1 MVARKKQN
9 PMIIDRAKGCLVG
22 LALGDD
28 NGGPTA
34 MMLRVLEY
42 ITYNKPWNMRDV
54 ERQYL
59 AWFEEDGY
67 DAGLVTHK
75 VLELVNSGASF
86 GEAARQVDKEL
97 DGMTAGVSP
106 AHRSI
111 PLMLRYVDWYLQ
123 SPNFFEETPNTGF
136 REFESLIKREAK
148 LTHVNKEAGEISV
161 AVNAIC
167 LHLIVHR
174 DDFRAIKFGM
184 KFLSYDWAWQDN
196 IFKHIDSLTINDL
209 SDGGYAPDTLI
220 AALWFLL
227 NTRSLKD
234 ALEQSKKF
242 AGVAN
247 YCPVLVGSIGG
258 AMYGYQEMESI
269 IKSDNTKELAR
280 IAVATEDNLT
290 IDWKSMRNH
299 DNN

>member
-1 MVARKKQN
+1 
-9 PMIIDRAKGCLVG
+9 
-22 LALGDD
+22 
-28 NGGPTA
+28 
-34 MMLRVLEY
+34 
-42 ITYNKPWNMRDV
+42 
-54 ERQYL
+54 
-59 AWFEEDGY
+59 
-67 DAGLVTHK
+67 
-75 VLELVNSGASF
+75 
-86 GEAARQVDKEL
+86 
-97 DGMTAGVSP
+97 
-106 AHRSI
+106 
-111 PLMLRYVDWYLQ
+111 
-123 SPNFFEETPNTGF
+123 
-136 REFESLIKREAK
+136 

-234 ALEQSKKF
+234 ALEQSKEF

-258 AMYGYQEMESI
+258 AMYGYNEIESTI
-269 IKSDNTKELAR
+269 SLKDIKELEVIDASVKQ
-280 IAVATEDNLT
+280 ILT
-290 IDWKSMRNH
+290 IKE
-299 DNN
+299 